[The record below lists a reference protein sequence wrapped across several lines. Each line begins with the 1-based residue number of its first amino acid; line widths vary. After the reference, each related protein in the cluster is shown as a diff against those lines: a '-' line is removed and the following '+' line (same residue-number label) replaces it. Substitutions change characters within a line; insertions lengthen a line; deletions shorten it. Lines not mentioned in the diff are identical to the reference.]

1 MSGSG
6 ASADFPTRAKASL
19 ADPVLQGALAKL
31 QTEFRRDR
39 AAMQARLPEFDS
51 LRDRATAIREHA
63 LSHLD
68 ELLVAFE
75 QKVTAAGGTVHWCRD
90 ADEARQTVTRLC
102 HDAPVKKPGPPKVVK
117 SKSMLSE
124 EIGLNDHLAATGIDP
139 VETDLGEYILQLRQE
154 APSHIVM
161 PAIHLNAGQIGD
173 VFRTA
178 HTSRDPARNLDDPDT
193 LLAEA
198 RAMLRREFLDAD
210 VGITG
215 ANALIAETG
224 SILLV
229 TNEGNADLVHTLPAT
244 HIAVVGIEKILPTLS
259 DAMAIVRV
267 LARSATTQEITSY
280 TTLVTGPR
288 RISEV
293 VAEEADGPRNFH
305 VVLVDNGRSRMLG
318 GAYAE
323 ALRCIRCGACQS
335 LCPVYGAMGGHAY
348 GSVYAGPIGAVL
360 TPLLGDTG
368 LEAARHLPQAS
379 SFCGQC
385 EDVCPVRIPLPALMR
400 RLRED
405 SFADRGMPV
414 AGRRGIALW
423 AWAAKRPALYR
434 LARGFGVAML
444 RLLARR
450 RGRITSLPF
459 GSGWTA
465 TRDFPAPEG
474 GSFVAQWNAGR
485 RESGRKDRSA

>member
-1 MSGSG
+1 MSGLS
-6 ASADFPTRAKASL
+6 ASADFPARAKASL

-39 AAMQARLPEFDS
+39 AAMQARLPEFEA
-51 LRDRATAIREHA
+51 LRDRATAIRDHA

-68 ELLVAFE
+68 ELLEAFE
-75 QKVTAAGGTVHWCRD
+75 QKVTEAGGIVHWCRD
-90 ADEARQTVTRLC
+90 ADEARRTVTRLC
-102 HDAPVKKPGPPKVVK
+102 QGAPAKKSGPPKVVK

-124 EIGLNDHLAATGIDP
+124 EIGLNDHLAAAGVDP
-139 VETDLGEYILQLRQE
+139 IETDLGEYILQLRQE

-173 VFRTA
+173 VFREA
-178 HTSRDPARNLDDPDT
+178 HAGHDPARNLDDPDT

-198 RAMLRREFLDAD
+198 RSMLRRHFLDAD

-215 ANALIAETG
+215 ANALIAATG

-244 HIAVVGIEKILPTLS
+244 HIAIVGIEKILPTLA

-288 RISEV
+288 RI
-293 VAEEADGPRNFH
+293 EEADGPRHFH

-335 LCPVYGAMGGHAY
+335 LCPVYGAVGGHAY

-360 TPLLGDTG
+360 TPLLGTTG
-368 LEAARHLPQAS
+368 LAAARHLPQAS

-405 SFADRGMPV
+405 SFADRTVPV
-414 AGRRGIALW
+414 AGRPGIAMW
-423 AWAAKRPALYR
+423 AWIAKRPALYR
-434 LARGFGVAML
+434 LARLFGVAAL
-444 RLLARR
+444 RLLARG
-450 RGRITSLPF
+450 RGGIQSLPF
-459 GSGWTA
+459 GAGWTA

-474 GSFVAQWNAGR
+474 GSFVAQWN
-485 RESGRKDRSA
+485 SRKKDVGGKGGVP